1 MNSGFIEYS
10 ELVFWLI
17 VVKNHLESNYMFLK
31 NCSININ
38 INININTFQVIRLLS
53 FEN

>member
-1 MNSGFIEYS
+1 MNSGFVEYS

-17 VVKNHLESNYMFLK
+17 AVKNNLESYYMFLK